1 MSNRLCLWEKLISRR
16 ILKFYNRL
24 QVNPNKKE
32 RVVN

>member
-1 MSNRLCLWEKLISRR
+1 MSNCLCLWEKLISRR
-16 ILKFYNRL
+16 ILKLSNRL